1 MSITVLP
8 KELSEL
14 IAAGEV
20 IERPASVIKELV
32 ENSIDAGASR
42 ITVEIRNGG
51 SVYMRI
57 TDDGCGIAPEEV
69 PTAFLRHATSKILE
83 KADLDNIHTLGFRG
97 EALASV
103 AAVGRV
109 EMLTKQAGAE
119 YGVRYQ
125 IEGGTE
131 CGMERTGC
139 PEGTT
144 IVIRDLFFNVPARQK
159 FLKKDVTESNAVSA
173 IVQKIALSH
182 PEIAFTLIR
191 DHRREFHAAGDG
203 TLYSAIYA
211 VYGRSFAQDLLP
223 VSYSENGVSL
233 EGYVIKPLYAKNN
246 RSLQTFFING
256 RYVKSVTCSV
266 ALEEAYRTLVMTG
279 KFPACVLMLTVPPE
293 TVDVNV
299 HPAKA
304 AVRFTDEKRVSSAV
318 FFAVKNALMQNGL
331 IYEFQMRPT
340 ADWQHAPKEQEPGF
354 VDAPLPPVPPLES
367 VQPAK
372 PAPMPAHQEAPV
384 PVAAVKPMPVG
395 NVQVT
400 VHAPEPEEALYMH
413 SPKLEY
419 GAAPAAPKPIQEPDP
434 LPETSAVFAGF
445 DLLQDTAAAKQE
457 EPVQAPVPAPEEQP
471 KIRVIGE
478 AFTNYIL
485 AQAGD
490 SLYIIDKHAAHERVL
505 FEQFRDA
512 SRTPD
517 SQMILN
523 SSELLLSV
531 AEFDA
536 LQANQEAL
544 KQRGF
549 AFDFSNPPYV
559 AVCAVPVVCASL
571 NLDELVLEL
580 AENLALGKQDLAS
593 TQLEDAL
600 HTMACKA
607 AIRAGDK
614 NDLSELQALAEEVFG
629 NERIRHCPHGR
640 PVLFE
645 LTRHEIEKQFKRV

>member
-14 IAAGEV
+14 IAAGEG

-32 ENSIDAGASR
+32 ENSIDAGARR

-83 KADLDNIHTLGFRG
+83 KSDLDNIHTLGFRG

-131 CGMERTGC
+131 CGFERTGC

-211 VYGRSFAQDLLP
+211 VYGRTFAQDLLP
-223 VSYSENGVSL
+223 VSYSEDGISL
-233 EGYVIKPLYAKNN
+233 EGYVVKPLYAKNN

-331 IYEFQMRPT
+331 IYDFQMRPP
-340 ADWQHAPKEQEPGF
+340 ADWQHAPKEPEPAF
-354 VDAPLPPVPPLES
+354 TDAPLPLVPPLEP
-367 VQPAK
+367 VQPVH
-372 PAPMPAHQEAPV
+372 PAPQPCQAETPV
-384 PVAAVKPMPVG
+384 PAATPVPVG
-395 NVQVT
+395 NVRVT
-400 VHAPEPEEALYMH
+400 VHAPEPEESVTMH

-419 GAAPAAPKPIQEPDP
+419 GAAPAAPEPVAEQETP
-434 LPETSAVFAGF
+434 SAFAGF
-445 DLLQDTAAAKQE
+445 DLLQNTSAAKPAVPE
-457 EPVQAPVPAPEEQP
+457 QAPALVQEEQP
-471 KIRVIGE
+471 RIRVIGE

-544 KQRGF
+544 QQRGF
-549 AFDFSNPPYV
+549 VFDFSNPPYV

-580 AENLALGKQDLAS
+580 AENLVLGKQNLES

-614 NDLSELQALAEEVFG
+614 NDLSELQALAEAVFA
-629 NERIRHCPHGR
+629 NEQIRHCPHGR

>member
-223 VSYSENGVSL
+223 VSYSENGISL

-318 FFAVKNALMQNGL
+318 FFGVKNALMQNGL

-354 VDAPLPPVPPLES
+354 ADAPLPPVPPLES

-419 GAAPAAPKPIQEPDP
+419 GAAPAAPEPIREPEP
-434 LPETSAVFAGF
+434 LPETSTVFAGF

-490 SLYIIDKHAAHERVL
+490 SLY
-505 FEQFRDA
+505 
-512 SRTPD
+512 
-517 SQMILN
+517 
-523 SSELLLSV
+523 
-531 AEFDA
+531 
-536 LQANQEAL
+536 
-544 KQRGF
+544 
-549 AFDFSNPPYV
+549 
-559 AVCAVPVVCASL
+559 
-571 NLDELVLEL
+571 
-580 AENLALGKQDLAS
+580 
-593 TQLEDAL
+593 
-600 HTMACKA
+600 
-607 AIRAGDK
+607 
-614 NDLSELQALAEEVFG
+614 
-629 NERIRHCPHGR
+629 
-640 PVLFE
+640 
-645 LTRHEIEKQFKRV
+645 

>member
-32 ENSIDAGASR
+32 ENSIDAGAHR

-83 KADLDNIHTLGFRG
+83 KADLDRIHTLGFRG

-119 YGVRYQ
+119 YGLRYQ
-125 IEGGTE
+125 IEGGVE
-131 CGMERTGC
+131 CGRERTGC
-139 PEGTT
+139 PDGTT

-159 FLKKDVTESNAVSA
+159 FLKKDVTEGNAVSA

-223 VSYSENGVSL
+223 VSYSENGISL

-256 RYVKSVTCSV
+256 RYVRSVTCSV

-279 KFPACVLMLTVPPE
+279 KFPACVLMLTVPPD

-331 IYEFQMRPT
+331 IYEFQMRPA
-340 ADWQHAPKEQEPGF
+340 ADWQHAPKEPEPGF
-354 VDAPLPPVPPLES
+354 TDVPLPPVPPLEPAHEP
-367 VQPAK
+367 VQPGTSAPEPVR
-372 PAPMPAHQEAPV
+372 PAAPV
-384 PVAAVKPMPVG
+384 QSMPVSS
-395 NVQVT
+395 VRVT
-400 VHAPEPEEALYMH
+400 VHAPEPEEELCMH
-413 SPKLEY
+413 SSRLAY
-419 GAAPAAPKPIQEPDP
+419 GAAPVPESEPEPKPEPP
-434 LPETSAVFAGF
+434 APAFAGF
-445 DLLQDTAAAKQE
+445 DLLQDTAAAKPDGSAQ
-457 EPVQAPVPAPEEQP
+457 PAVPEPEEQP

-478 AFTNYIL
+478 AFANYIL

-523 SSELLLSV
+523 SSELLLSM

-544 KQRGF
+544 KRRGF

-580 AENLALGKQDLAS
+580 AENLVLGKQDLDS

-614 NDLSELQALAEEVFG
+614 NDLSELQALAEAVFG

-645 LTRHEIEKQFKRV
+645 LTRHELEKQFKRV

>member
-1 MSITVLP
+1 M
-8 KELSEL
+8 
-14 IAAGEV
+14 
-20 IERPASVIKELV
+20 
-32 ENSIDAGASR
+32 
-42 ITVEIRNGG
+42 
-51 SVYMRI
+51 
-57 TDDGCGIAPEEV
+57 
-69 PTAFLRHATSKILE
+69 
-83 KADLDNIHTLGFRG
+83 
-97 EALASV
+97 
-103 AAVGRV
+103 
-109 EMLTKQAGAE
+109 
-119 YGVRYQ
+119 
-125 IEGGTE
+125 
-131 CGMERTGC
+131 
-139 PEGTT
+139 
-144 IVIRDLFFNVPARQK
+144 
-159 FLKKDVTESNAVSA
+159 
-173 IVQKIALSH
+173 
-182 PEIAFTLIR
+182 
-191 DHRREFHAAGDG
+191 
-203 TLYSAIYA
+203 
-211 VYGRSFAQDLLP
+211 
-223 VSYSENGVSL
+223 
-233 EGYVIKPLYAKNN
+233 
-246 RSLQTFFING
+246 
-256 RYVKSVTCSV
+256 
-266 ALEEAYRTLVMTG
+266 
-279 KFPACVLMLTVPPE
+279 
-293 TVDVNV
+293 
-299 HPAKA
+299 
-304 AVRFTDEKRVSSAV
+304 RFTDEKRVSSAV

-354 VDAPLPPVPPLES
+354 ADAPLPPVPPLES

-372 PAPMPAHQEAPV
+372 PAPMPAHQEASV

-419 GAAPAAPKPIQEPDP
+419 GAAPAAPKPIREPDP

-580 AENLALGKQDLAS
+580 AENLVLGKQDLAS